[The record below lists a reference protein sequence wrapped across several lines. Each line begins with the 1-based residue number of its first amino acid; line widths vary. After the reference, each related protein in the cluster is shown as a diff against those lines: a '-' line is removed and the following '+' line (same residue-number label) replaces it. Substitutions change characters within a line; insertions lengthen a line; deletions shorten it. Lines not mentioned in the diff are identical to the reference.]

1 VVALAP
7 AEGRAVSARQDILGR
22 VRAALSDVPASEP
35 ATWTEAQ
42 DEDGA
47 AAYARHG
54 EATGAALIALFAERC
69 GEYQARVTR
78 VRPAGLRAAIEAACV
93 RHEATSLAVPAGLP
107 REWRPDGVELHVDR
121 PQLSHRQ
128 LERSGGALTGCALA
142 IAETGTIVLDAAEG
156 QGRRALTLLPDLHIC
171 VVRAAQIVAG
181 VPEAI
186 ALLAVDAR
194 ASARP
199 LTFISGPSAT
209 SDIELKRVEGV
220 HGPRRLEVL
229 IAG

>member
-1 VVALAP
+1 MVALAP
-7 AEGRAVSARQDILGR
+7 AEERAVSARQDILGR
-22 VRAALSDVPASEP
+22 VRAALSDVPTSEP
-35 ATWTEAQ
+35 ATWTEDQ
-42 DEDGA
+42 DHDGA
-47 AAYARHG
+47 AAYARYG
-54 EATGAALIALFAERC
+54 DVSGAALTSLFAERC

-78 VRPAGLRAAIEAACV
+78 VRQAGVRAAIEAACA
-93 RHEATSLAVPAGLP
+93 RHDAASLAVPADLP
-107 REWRPDGVELHVDR
+107 QDWRPDGVELRLDR

-128 LERSGGALTGCALA
+128 LERAGGALTGCALA
-142 IAETGTIVLDAAEG
+142 IAETGTIVLDAGEA

-171 VVRAAQIVAG
+171 VIRAAQIVAS

-194 ASARP
+194 ADGRP

-229 IAG
+229 IVG